1 MSGSPL
7 PSESSPSANGGR
19 GEQRRTSRGTRTIN
33 GRAEARPRGFEFLG
47 RALRA
52 VFSGAVAQE
61 QQTFLFADL
70 AGFVA
75 LTEAHGDAA
84 AADAAADFA
93 EGVRELLPEYSA
105 EEVKTI
111 GDSVM
116 VRVPDADDAVRLAA
130 RIIREVGRRHGALAV
145 RIGLHTGTAVRRD
158 GDWFGAT
165 VNLSSRVADAA
176 EPGEVLMSAATR
188 ETALAALDAFELEP
202 RGHQSFRNVT
212 APTEL
217 FALTLAA
224 QGEDARLPVDPVC
237 RMAVDPARSS
247 DRRSYE
253 GVEYLFC
260 SSECAEVF
268 DRHPDRYPG
277 RGREWPPRR

>member
-1 MSGSPL
+1 VVS
-7 PSESSPSANGGR
+7 
-19 GEQRRTSRGTRTIN
+19 QD
-33 GRAEARPRGFEFLG
+33 
-47 RALRA
+47 
-52 VFSGAVAQE
+52 

-75 LTEAHGDAA
+75 LTEAHGDDA

-116 VRVPDADDAVRLAA
+116 VRVPDAGDAINLAVR
-130 RIIREVGRRHGALAV
+130 IISEIGRQHGALAV
-145 RIGLHTGTAVRRD
+145 RVGVHTGAAVRRD

-176 EPGEVLMSAATR
+176 EPGEVLFTAATR
-188 ETALAALDAFELEP
+188 ERAVAALDAFELER

-212 APTEL
+212 TPTEL
-217 FALTLAA
+217 FALALAA
-224 QGEDARLPVDPVC
+224 QGDDARLPVDPVC
-237 RMAVDPARSS
+237 RMAVDPAQSPE
-247 DRRSYE
+247 RRSYK
-253 GVEYLFC
+253 GIAYHFC
-260 SSECAEVF
+260 ASECAEVF
-268 DRHPDRYPG
+268 DLDPDRYAQG
-277 RGREWPPRR
+277 AHKRLRPRR